1 MLRKI
6 RSTYFSK
13 NVFAYL
19 NEKRKLNLIKYN
31 KRFQNELNI
40 SLTNYK
46 LLYGKFIINEG
57 SDIYKIYD
65 AFRNDLIFEGN
76 YKNGIGKEYFK
87 NLLIFEGEYLNG
99 KRNGKGK
106 ELDGKYNIICEGVY
120 KNGLRNGKCIEYYSD
135 GTKLTE
141 GEFLHENEW
150 NIKEYDKNGNIINEI
165 KNGKGILNNYD
176 QYDNIIFK
184 GECLN
189 GVKNGKGKEYIYEGK
204 LIFEGE
210 YLNNLAHG
218 RGKKFYNN
226 GQLQL
231 EGEYLYGRI
240 WNIKEY
246 DINNNL
252 IYELKNGKGF
262 IKEFDY
268 DNNIIYEGE
277 YLYGLRNG
285 KGKEYDK
292 DENIKFEGEYL
303 NGLKNGKGK
312 EYNKNGEL
320 IFDGEYL
327 YDYRIKGKEYIKG
340 ILKFDGKYL
349 YNKKYDGKGFDD
361 NGKVIYELINGNGKV
376 KEYNDNNILIF
387 EGEYLNGLRN
397 GKGKEYEDKVL
408 IFEGEYLN
416 GRKNGYGKEY
426 FNFLGKLKFEGF
438 FLNDMKKGKGIEY
451 DIFGHKIFE
460 GEY

>member
-6 RSTYFSK
+6 SSKYFSK

-46 LLYGKFIINEG
+46 LLYGKYIINEG
-57 SDIYKIYD
+57 NDIYKIYD

-120 KNGLRNGKCIEYYSD
+120 KNGLRNGKCFEYYSD

-226 GQLQL
+226 GQVQL

-240 WNIKEY
+240 WNIKGY

-285 KGKEYDK
+285 KGKEYDE
-292 DENIKFEGEYL
+292 DENVKYE
-303 NGLKNGKGK
+303 
-312 EYNKNGEL
+312 
-320 IFDGEYL
+320 GEYL

-387 EGEYLNGLRN
+387 EGEYLNG
-397 GKGKEYEDKVL
+397 
-408 IFEGEYLN
+408 
-416 GRKNGYGKEY
+416 RKNGYGKEY